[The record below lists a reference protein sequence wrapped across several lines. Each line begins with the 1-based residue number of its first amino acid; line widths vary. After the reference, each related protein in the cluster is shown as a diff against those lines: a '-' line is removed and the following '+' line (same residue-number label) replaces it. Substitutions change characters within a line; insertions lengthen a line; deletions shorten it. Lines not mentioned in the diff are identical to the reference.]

1 MGQPT
6 SNSYV
11 ECLLER
17 GISFSSTSRTAQ
29 GENDHPLNLIKQ
41 LSPITLEGSVK
52 LLGKKVMKALYIK
65 ALQSW
70 PLSP

>member
-17 GISFSSTSRTAQ
+17 EISLSSTSRTAQ

-41 LSPITLEGSVK
+41 LSPITLE
-52 LLGKKVMKALYIK
+52 M
-65 ALQSW
+65 
-70 PLSP
+70 